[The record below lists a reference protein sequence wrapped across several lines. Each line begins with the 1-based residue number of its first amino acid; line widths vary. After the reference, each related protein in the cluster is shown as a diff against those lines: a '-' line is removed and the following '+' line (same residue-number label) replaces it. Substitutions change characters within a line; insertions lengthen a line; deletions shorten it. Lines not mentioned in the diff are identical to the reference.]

1 MIPESTI
8 RVRLWTALTNGFV
21 MINGE
26 HIWCLGVLDA
36 WGLWILGIASRA
48 REVDPQQVAAV
59 PAPLMRRVTQRDAQV
74 PLGRRR
80 LNGGTRKACATR
92 GSLRWLG
99 SVHLEI
105 PKIHGNRFV
114 DL

>member
-1 MIPESTI
+1 
-8 RVRLWTALTNGFV
+8 

>member
-1 MIPESTI
+1 
-8 RVRLWTALTNGFV
+8 

-26 HIWCLGVLDA
+26 HIWCLGMLDA

-48 REVDPQQVAAV
+48 RELDPQQVAAV
-59 PAPLMRRVTQRDAQV
+59 AVDPAPLMRRVTRRDEQV
-74 PLGRRR
+74 PWGRRR

-99 SVHLEI
+99 SAHLEI